1 MVFLVLFGLF
11 VWLAPFVF
19 VGFAWA
25 WLRKNSDSL
34 VEWRRSF
41 LSVAV
46 VGAGVN
52 SSLIVAL
59 FALNLSNHGEPD
71 FGTVGRIGVILS
83 VAVFALGLFG
93 AGKAR
98 VYVLLATL
106 CTFFLWNHNL

>member
-19 VGFAWA
+19 VGLAWA

-41 LSVAV
+41 FSVAV
-46 VGAGVN
+46 VGAGIN

-59 FALNLSNHGEPD
+59 FLLHLSNHGEPD

-98 VYVLLATL
+98 VYVLLATI